1 MEEETEGGCNGE
13 RWWSRGM
20 GSVGIKYRNTE
31 RQTYSVN

>member
-20 GSVGIKYRNTE
+20 RSVGIKYRNTE